1 MSVSARRMAE
11 GLGGEPR
18 FHYLVRWR
26 DERRVEHA
34 RMFATEGDAV
44 AFDSDVKAGR
54 LEPSSPLRRRPSPTF
69 QAEAM
74 DWLATKQATKR
85 ARTAARYE
93 SHLRLHVLL
102 AFGPWPLTAITRHDV
117 QQWINTLTR
126 NNLSAST
133 IGDIYRGVF
142 KAVLNKA
149 ILDGR
154 LAVSPCYRIELPQSV
169 AEEVVPPTPEQ
180 ILAVI
185 AALPLRYRA
194 MAAIAAGAGARISET
209 AGITIS
215 RLRADPARLRID
227 RQLLPVRRGTGATP
241 GGCRHAGTGSC
252 CRAQWGPPKSAAGV
266 RDQPVPALVASAVEA
281 HLRVCGPAP
290 CGLLFTTPAGAA
302 FNVANFRNRVWKP
315 TVRALDGVPD
325 QLRFHDLRHAFATLL
340 SADGVPFRE
349 ITALLGQ
356 SGSGETERYVHR
368 LPDQTLVRRARAAI
382 DHAFRDAVSMPG
394 ADQNGQIDTA
404 SYAEA
409 ADCAD

>member
-1 MSVSARRMAE
+1 MSVSARRILD
-11 GLGGEPR
+11 GPDGGPR

-26 DERRVEHA
+26 DDRRIEHS

-44 AFDSDVKAGR
+44 AFDSDIKVGR
-54 LEPSSPLRRRPSPTF
+54 IEPRSEWRRPSPTF
-69 QAEAM
+69 VAEAM

-93 SHLRLHVLL
+93 SHLRLHVLP
-102 AFGPWPLTAITRHDV
+102 AFGPKPITAITRHDV
-117 QQWINTLTR
+117 QHWINTLTQD
-126 NNLSAST
+126 NLSAST

-154 LAVSPCYRIELPQSV
+154 LAVSPCHLIELPQPV

-185 AALPLRYRA
+185 GALPLRYRA
-194 MAAIAAGAGARISET
+194 MAAIAVGAGARISEA
-209 AGITIS
+209 AGITVS
-215 RLRADPARLRID
+215 RLRPHPLRLRID
-227 RQLLPVRRGTGATP
+227 RQLLPARRGNDATP
-241 GGCRHAGTGSC
+241 GGCRHAGTGYC

-266 RDQPVPALVASAVEA
+266 RDQPVPALIASAVEA
-281 HLRVCGPAP
+281 HLRVYAPTP
-290 CGLLFTTPAGAA
+290 CGLLFTTQAGAA
-302 FNVANFRNRVWKP
+302 LNVANFRNRVWKP

-340 SADGVPFRE
+340 NADGVPFRE

-356 SGSGETERYVHR
+356 SSSGETERYVHR
-368 LPDQTLVRRARAAI
+368 LPDQTLVRRARGAI
-382 DHAFRDAVSMPG
+382 DHAFPAYGFTP
-394 ADQNGQIDTA
+394 AEHENGPAGTA
-404 SYAEA
+404 SRSYA
-409 ADCAD
+409 ADFAD